1 MPEENQLQ
9 SICVFVSFIF
19 TKIMLESSQ
28 ETKKKWQSKNL
39 VSTHLKLLD
48 KLFGIRGRDKDV
60 TLRWFDK
67 AIINGFINESEE
79 VIVIT
84 IHI

>member
-1 MPEENQLQ
+1 M
-9 SICVFVSFIF
+9 VG
-19 TKIMLESSQ
+19 
-28 ETKKKWQSKNL
+28 
-39 VSTHLKLLD
+39 THLKFLD
-48 KLFGIRGRDKDV
+48 KLFGIGGWDKDV

>member
-1 MPEENQLQ
+1 M
-9 SICVFVSFIF
+9 S
-19 TKIMLESSQ
+19 KSQ
-28 ETKKKWQSKNL
+28 EKSKANFF
-39 VSTHLKLLD
+39 VDTHLKFLD

-60 TLRWFDK
+60 TLRWLDK
-67 AIINGFINESEE
+67 AIINGFIYESEE